1 MEQPPDD
8 VYELIQAF
16 AKVAKN
22 HDMETNLKALTTLVT
37 GLAAISD
44 EPRRTLQ
51 IFIELLQAIEES
63 NSLEYIEKELREW
76 IN

>member
-22 HDMETNLKALTTLVT
+22 HDMETTLKALITLVT
-37 GLAAISD
+37 GLTAISD

-51 IFIELLQAIEES
+51 IFIELLQSIEES
-63 NSLEYIEKELREW
+63 NSLEYIEKELREY